1 MSGAPKKREVSY
13 LSATCAPHR
22 RPRQERVSVLRST
35 RRPGIVESTRIGT
48 AHCRQRLEGPA
59 ERVALMETEECR
71 FSSAVPL
78 AIDRTRERLK
88 MQMSLHFVAR
98 MVKLADAIG
107 CER

>member
-1 MSGAPKKREVSY
+1 
-13 LSATCAPHR
+13 
-22 RPRQERVSVLRST
+22 
-35 RRPGIVESTRIGT
+35 
-48 AHCRQRLEGPA
+48 
-59 ERVALMETEECR
+59 METEECR